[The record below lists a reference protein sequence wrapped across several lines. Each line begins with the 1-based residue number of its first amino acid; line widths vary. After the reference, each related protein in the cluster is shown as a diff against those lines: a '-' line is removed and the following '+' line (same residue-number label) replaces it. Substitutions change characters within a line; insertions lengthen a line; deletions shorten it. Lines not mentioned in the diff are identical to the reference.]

1 MRLVNRAC
9 AILLS
14 CGALALVGCGGG
26 DDDGGDTGMQMEEDP
41 AGTDHTFVIS
51 ELKVPTSANEATQ
64 LGLDIDGN
72 GQPDNALGGLLAA
85 LAGQANLDL
94 NGTVN
99 TQVTSGGIVLLANL
113 KATALNEATGAG
125 LHVYLGDAETAMPA
139 PCTNPDDPETCGQHL
154 MGDGMFDVAMDYGA
168 KVVGTIVGGQFS
180 GGPGNITIELA
191 LAEAATVPINLIG
204 AKATGGVTETGITS
218 GKLGGA
224 LRDDDI
230 HEELIP
236 AVADLI
242 GSLLVTSECDG
253 TPDGGCC
260 PADSTGEQVLTFFD
274 DDGDCAVTVAELEAN
289 SLISSTIGNP
299 DLDLFD
305 ENDDFNPRKDGVKD
319 SLSLGIGFTAVSA
332 DFAVP

>member
-26 DDDGGDTGMQMEEDP
+26 DDDGGDPGGQMDEDP
-41 AGTDHTFVIS
+41 AGTDHTYVIS

-85 LAGQANLDL
+85 LAGQADLDL

-99 TQVTSGGIVLLANL
+99 EQVASGGIILLANM
-113 KATALNEATGAG
+113 KATDLSAATGAG
-125 LHVYLGDAETAMPA
+125 LHVYLGDSETAMPA
-139 PCTNPDDPETCGQHL
+139 PCTDPENPATCGQHL
-154 MGDGMFDVAMDYGA
+154 DGSGMFDVKMDYGA
-168 KVVGTIVGGQFS
+168 KVVGTIVGGNFT

-191 LAEAATVPINLIG
+191 LGDAASVPIALIG
-204 AKATGGVTETGITS
+204 ARASSGVTDSGLTS

-224 LRDDDI
+224 LRNEDI
-230 HEELIP
+230 HGELIP

-242 GSLLVTSECDG
+242 ASLLVTSECG
-253 TPDGGCC
+253 AEAPCC
-260 PADSTGEQVLTFFD
+260 PEGSTGEQILTFFD
-274 DDGDCAVTVAELEAN
+274 DNEDCGVTAEELEAN

-305 ENDDFNPRKDGVKD
+305 ENDEFNPRQDGVKD
-319 SLSLGIGFTAVSA
+319 SLSLGIGFTAVA
-332 DFAVP
+332 GEFTP